1 MALAQ
6 LTVVVSALIGW
17 TDITIQPSKGDRGMT
32 AFQRSLGGSD
42 RASERTLDTLKRHD
56 LQREY
61 RKDPSHAIMRL
72 ERRARELAQG
82 GRLDAEI
89 VYALAELSLVEGR
102 RLDRWR
108 RTATIDPYID
118 AVSYAHDYLFD
129 PALAEGRRP
138 SDPRF
143 RLACEI
149 YKTALERILREVQ
162 SSKDGRIEPDATIH
176 LKVNGQEQILN
187 VVLNDSPW
195 KASDVHKII
204 LASDYEVTGLNT
216 PVYRYGVGVPL
227 IGVRI
232 TEPKKGDALS
242 PQERFY
248 PPEMAFPLTAFLV
261 PNSRLRAADGAGQES
276 RKCTLEL
283 IDPVRH
289 RTVGSRDNVMAVE
302 SDLSKPLAYMWSRT
316 DLDHFRWKGLL
327 RPEQGMERTNLLL
340 IRPYEPGK
348 IPVVMVHGL
357 ISSPL
362 AWIPLLNELL
372 LDAKIQQKYQFMLFM
387 YPTGVPIPI
396 AAAALRDTLT
406 QAKQLYD
413 PNGTDPAFEQM
424 VLLGHSMGG
433 LLSHTMALNSGDQL
447 WRLYS
452 DRSFRDIIP
461 PRDHP
466 EDVEELKKYL
476 FFEPLPFVKRVVFMA
491 TPHRGAD
498 LARGFVGRVS
508 SNLISDPDRIN
519 DLIYRLVKDN
529 SDYFDRRRFKRFPS
543 SIETLEPNSPILTAI
558 LNMKPKPDVTLH
570 SIIGST
576 RPVELELRTDGVVP
590 YRSSHIDGVA
600 SEKVVRSDHGVQN
613 NGEAIGE
620 VIRILREHTN
630 SQTSSLA
637 RQSRDSAIRP
647 AQSTLP
653 DLPPL
658 PAR

>member
-1 MALAQ
+1 MALAH
-6 LTVVVSALIGW
+6 LTVIASALLGW
-17 TDITIQPSKGDRGMT
+17 SDISIQPTKGDRGMT
-32 AFQRSLGGSD
+32 AFQRSMGGPD

-61 RKDPSHAIMRL
+61 KKDPSHAIMRL
-72 ERRARELAQG
+72 ERRAQELVRE

-102 RLDRWR
+102 RLERWR
-108 RTATIDPYID
+108 RTATLDPYID

-129 PALAEGRRP
+129 PELRDGRGP

-149 YKTALERILREVQ
+149 YKAALERILHEVQ
-162 SSKDGRIEPDATIH
+162 ASKDGRIEPDATIH
-176 LKVNGQEQILN
+176 LKVNGKEQIFD
-187 VVLNDSPW
+187 VVLRDSPW
-195 KASDVHKII
+195 KASDVQKII
-204 LASDYEVTGLNT
+204 LASDYEISGLNT

-232 TEPKKGDALS
+232 TETKKGQVLR
-242 PQERFY
+242 PEERFY

-261 PNSRLRAADGAGQES
+261 PNSRIRGEVEANAG
-276 RKCTLEL
+276 RRCTLEL

-289 RTVGSRDNVMAVE
+289 RTVGTRDNLMSVE

-316 DLDHFRWKGLL
+316 DLERFRWKGLL
-327 RPEQGMERTNLLL
+327 RPEQGLEQTNLLL

-372 LDAKIQQKYQFMLFM
+372 LDSNIQQKYQFMLFM

-396 AAAALRDTLT
+396 AAAALRETLS

-413 PNGTDPAFEQM
+413 PNGSDPAFDQM

-433 LLSHTMALNSGDQL
+433 LLSHTMALSSSDQL

-452 DRSFRDIIP
+452 DRSFSDIIP

-466 EDVEELKKYL
+466 EDIKELQKYL

-498 LARGFVGRVS
+498 LAKGIVGRVS

-529 SDYFDRRRFKRFPS
+529 SDYFDRRRFRRFPS
-543 SIETLEPNSPILTAI
+543 SIETLEPNSPILAAI
-558 LNMKPKPDVTLH
+558 EHMKPAPDVKFH

-576 RPVELELRTDGVVP
+576 RPTDLEYRTDGVVP
-590 YRSSHIDGVA
+590 YRSSHLEGVS
-600 SEKVVRSDHGVQN
+600 SEKVVRSDHGVQK

-620 VIRILREHTN
+620 VIRILREH
-630 SQTSSLA
+630 LA
-637 RQSRDSAIRP
+637 QQAPELSGRPRDTAVQSVTTRI
-647 AQSTLP
+647 Q

-658 PAR
+658 PAAR